1 MSYKCAC
8 GGPLVPCR
16 VGIVE
21 NNVLQGTV
29 CFKQW
34 CPSCGNSR
42 LTDRGE
48 ILYYNIKTDGEF
60 TFDRMNFWVPETVPF
75 QYKARFIDTV
85 LKMAY
90 DTRFEGKQYFT
101 MEQIRNAYRGKK

>member
-1 MSYKCAC
+1 MNYKCVC

-21 NNVLQGTV
+21 NNTLQGTV

-34 CPSCGNSR
+34 CPKCGNSR
-42 LTDRGE
+42 LTDHGT
-48 ILYYNIKTDGEF
+48 ILYYNIKSDGNF

-75 QYKARFIDTV
+75 QYKNKFIDTV
-85 LKMAY
+85 LKLA
-90 DTRFEGKQYFT
+90 DEGKFEGKQYFS
-101 MEQIRNAYRGKK
+101 MEQIREAYRGIK